1 MDCVRQVAEGPQP
14 NPYDRLPAELRA
26 LPQWCVT
33 PGTATDKA
41 PRRADGQ
48 PAKVN
53 EPSTWMD
60 FDTACRVAAERNWR
74 IGFVFTESDPFAC
87 IDLDWVDENTQRAKG
102 QPVDPSKWTTQADL
116 DAYTRIVAHMDS
128 YTEVSRSGLGLHLI
142 VQANIGK
149 GCKVGN
155 VEVYSELR
163 FLICTGN
170 VYRALPVAEQQES
183 VDALVTELRLR
194 QKIDKI
200 DIAPLP
206 DQPEKEADAAILD
219 RATKAA
225 NGEKFLALMNGQ
237 WKGHRSYP
245 SQSEAD
251 MALLSILAFYSPN
264 NGQVMRLFRQSELG
278 KREKATKDDRY
289 LKRSLDPIRRRQAF
303 EKQRTD
309 EARASFKMIGETGI
323 SEAPL
328 PPTMELNEM
337 FESLVYIAA
346 EKPMVVFRKN
356 TAIQLPPPGMA
367 ALLAHNRTEI
377 ETAPGKT
384 AEYPTFALWL
394 GSGNR
399 KVAYTLNFD
408 PSAGEFCRSDDGRPA
423 LNLWKPRTHTAP
435 PDWQERAKLFD
446 EHVAYLVPVEDERK
460 RFLDW
465 LAHVEQKPGVL
476 PHNHYLM
483 IAPQQGVGRNWLA
496 AVLAHVWAGNV
507 AMDFDL
513 KARLASGFN
522 GQLSRK
528 LMAVVDEINEGG
540 TGERWQHS
548 EKLKSMVTA
557 SHRFIN
563 MKYGLQFTE
572 KNCCRF
578 LIFTNYETGL
588 PLTAEDRRINAIR
601 NPDKPKDE
609 AYYQRLYGTLFPEA
623 DPQFVASV
631 REYLR
636 RRDITGFNPGA
647 RAAMNEAKKAV
658 VAASMTRQDEIA
670 AELVAAHPRDL
681 ITAEDLFTTVFDL
694 DPNFSANANRQWAL
708 LPAIARKA
716 GIEPMPKPFALF
728 GRPRVKV
735 WAVRN
740 AQGWREASVLAV
752 EQELT
757 RPPSPPAPPLPPVP
771 ERL

>member
-1 MDCVRQVAEGPQP
+1 MDSVRQVAEGPQP
-14 NPYDRLPAELRA
+14 NQYDRLPAELRA

-33 PGTATDKA
+33 PGTATEKA

-60 FDTACRVAAERNWR
+60 FDTACRVAAERNWK

-102 QPVDPSKWTTQADL
+102 QPIDPSKWTTQADL
-116 DAYTRIVAHMDS
+116 DAYTRIVAHMDT

-142 VQANIGK
+142 VRANIGK

-264 NGQVMRLFRQSELG
+264 NAQVMRLFRQSELG

-289 LKRSLDPIRRRQAF
+289 LKRSIDPIRRRQAF
-303 EKQRTD
+303 EKQRDD
-309 EARASFKMIGETGI
+309 EARASFKMIGEQGN
-323 SEAPL
+323 AAPPL
-328 PPTMELNEM
+328 PPTMDLKEM

-346 EKPMVVFRKN
+346 EKPMVVFREN
-356 TAIQLPPPGMA
+356 TSIQLPPSGMA
-367 ALLAHNRTEI
+367 DLLVHNRTEI
-377 ETAPGKT
+377 ETEPGKT
-384 AEYPTFALWL
+384 AEYPTFGLWKS
-394 GSGNR
+394 SGNR
-399 KVAYTLNFD
+399 KVAYTLTFD
-408 PSAGEFCRSDDGRPA
+408 PSAGEFCKADDGRPA
-423 LNLWKPRTHTAP
+423 LNLWKPRPHTAP
-435 PDWQERAKLFD
+435 ANWQERVKLFE

-465 LAHVEQKPGVL
+465 LAHIEQQPGVL
-476 PHNHYLM
+476 PHHHYLM
-483 IAPQQGVGRNWLA
+483 IATQQGVGRNWLA
-496 AVLAHVWAGNV
+496 AVLAHVWSGNV
-507 AMDFDL
+507 AMSFDL
-513 KARLASGFN
+513 KATLGNGFN

-528 LMAVVDEINEGG
+528 LLAVVDEINEGG

-548 EKLKSMVTA
+548 EKLKSMLTETY
-557 SHRFIN
+557 RFIN
-563 MKYGLQFTE
+563 VKYGLQFTE

-601 NPDKPKDE
+601 NPAPHKDGE
-609 AYYQRLYGTLFPEA
+609 AYYRPLYGTLFPMP
-623 DPQFVASV
+623 DPLFVASV
-631 REYLR
+631 REFLR
-636 RRDITGFNPGA
+636 RRDIAGFDPGT
-647 RAAMNEAKKAV
+647 RAAMNEAKNAV
-658 VAASMTRQDEIA
+658 VSASMTSEDENA
-670 AELVAAHPRDL
+670 AELVATHPRDL
-681 ITAEDLFTTVFDL
+681 ITADDLFNAVFGFYPAQTTEADA
-694 DPNFSANANRQWAL
+694 SRKWKL
-708 LPAIARKA
+708 LAPIARKA
-716 GIEPMPKPFALF
+716 GIERMPKPFALF
-728 GRPRVKV
+728 GRPKVKV

-740 AQGWREASVLAV
+740 AQGWREAHTLTV

-757 RPPSPPAPPLPPVP
+757 RPPAPPLPPSHP
-771 ERL
+771 